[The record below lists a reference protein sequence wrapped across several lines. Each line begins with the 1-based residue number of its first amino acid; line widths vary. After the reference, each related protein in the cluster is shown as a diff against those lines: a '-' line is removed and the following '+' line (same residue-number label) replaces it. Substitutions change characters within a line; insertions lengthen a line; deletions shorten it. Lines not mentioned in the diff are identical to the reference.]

1 MRRLLSMVCAAS
13 VIACARSADPI
24 SPPGTNA
31 AGSWSGAIPGNG
43 TLTFTLAQTADTLS
57 GTWARY
63 YADTINN
70 DSGTVSDGTIS
81 GSELIFTIVGPASGE
96 NCTAITAT
104 LTTPSLMTGSY
115 VTSNCLSGVATSPF
129 SATRR

>member
-1 MRRLLSMVCAAS
+1 MVCAAS

-31 AGSWSGAIPGNG
+31 AGSWSGVIPGNG
-43 TLTFTLAQTADTLS
+43 TLAFTLAQAADTLS

-63 YADTINN
+63 YVNTANN

-81 GSELIFTIVGPASGE
+81 GSELIFTILGPSSGKT
-96 NCTAITAT
+96 CTAITAT
-104 LTTPSLMTGSY
+104 LTTPSLMTGDY
-115 VTSNCLSGVATSPF
+115 VTSNCLDGLQRFPF

>member
-1 MRRLLSMVCAAS
+1 M
-13 VIACARSADPI
+13 
-24 SPPGTNA
+24 
-31 AGSWSGAIPGNG
+31 
-43 TLTFTLAQTADTLS
+43 TFTLAQTADTLS

-63 YADTINN
+63 YADTTNN
-70 DSGTVSDGTIS
+70 DNGTVSDGTIS
-81 GSELIFTIVGPASGE
+81 GSGLIFTIVGPASGK